1 MNTQSRTSPG
11 SLLLMELLIA
21 VLVFS
26 LSAAV
31 CVQLFVTADR
41 LSRNSQAESQAVL
54 WGRSAA
60 ECYWAAGGD
69 LEETADL
76 LRELEALPQGR
87 EDGLEL
93 SFVMEEGTWVPCPA
107 EEAEYVLR
115 LTVQSAG
122 EGLYSARLEAAE
134 AGGGVIYTQQASALD
149 LGEEGTP

>member
-1 MNTQSRTSPG
+1 MNVHSRTSPG
-11 SLLLMELLIA
+11 SLLLMELLMA

-31 CVQLFVTADR
+31 CVQLFVTAHR

-69 LEETADL
+69 LEETEGL
-76 LRELEALPQGR
+76 LRELEALPQR
-87 EDGLEL
+87 QEDGLEL
-93 SFVMEEGTWVPCPA
+93 SFVMEEGTWVPSSP

-122 EGLYSARLEAAE
+122 DRLYSARLEAVE
-134 AGGGVIYTQQASALD
+134 AGGAVIYTQQASALD
-149 LGEEGTP
+149 LGEEGAP